1 MISMNRFCPK
11 CGSPVD
17 SGKKFCPKCG
27 APLQGQEARPSN
39 EGNETAGQQ
48 KWILCAAA
56 TIILLGG
63 GFLGYQHFGGDKQ
76 SVSPPAATSSA
87 AAQSKPDASSKQGE
101 ADAQPVDQYLQKA
114 KDQMK
119 RMGIDVAKV
128 TAYSG
133 YVEDYDKGFMALAD
147 GKLWIVDMKNHR
159 AATIENPEC
168 LKKFHDY
175 FKKAQANSIIVKFN
189 ILNDTPGEDQ
199 GMGEW
204 NGNDHYL
211 PMFISWKLDGKNTVD
226 SGLFTGKGKN
236 PGHYH
241 AYLYEQKNVDLAH
254 VFLAKANQ
262 LASDAERRG
271 VI

>member
-1 MISMNRFCPK
+1 MNRFCPK

-17 SGKKFCPKCG
+17 GMKKFCPTCG
-27 APLQGQEARPSN
+27 APLQGQAVRTSTTT
-39 EGNETAGQQ
+39 GQTAEEQK
-48 KWILCAAA
+48 KWIVYAAA
-56 TIILLGG
+56 ALILLGG
-63 GFLGYQHFGGDKQ
+63 GFFGYQHFSGDKQ
-76 SVSPPAATSSA
+76 GASTPVAASSA
-87 AAQSKPDASSKQGE
+87 VAQSKSATSSKQGE
-101 ADAQPVDQYLQKA
+101 ADTQPVDQHLQKA

-119 RMGIDVAKV
+119 KMGIDVTKV

-133 YVEDYDKGFMALAD
+133 YAEDYDKGFMVMAD
-147 GKLWIVDMKNHR
+147 GKLWIADVKNHR
-159 AATIENPEC
+159 VATIENPEC
-168 LKKFHDY
+168 LKEFHNY

-254 VFLAKANQ
+254 VFLAEANQ

>member
-1 MISMNRFCPK
+1 MNRFCPK

-17 SGKKFCPKCG
+17 SGKKFCSKCG
-27 APLQGQEARPSN
+27 APLQGQEVSPSAM
-39 EGNETAGQQ
+39 GSSQSGGQA
-48 KWILCAAA
+48 KWIIYAAA
-56 TIILLGG
+56 ALILLGG
-63 GFLGYQHFGGDKQ
+63 GFFGAQHFGGEKQ
-76 SVSPPAATSSA
+76 SVSTPAAASSA
-87 AAQSKPDASSKQGE
+87 VAQSKPAASSKQGE
-101 ADAQPVDQYLQKA
+101 ATTQPIDQYLQKA
-114 KDQMK
+114 KEQMK
-119 RMGIDVAKV
+119 NVGIDVTKV

-133 YVEDYDKGFMALAD
+133 YVEDYDKGFMVMAD
-147 GKLWIVDMKNHR
+147 GKLWIVDMRNHR
-159 AATIENPEC
+159 VATIENSAC
-168 LKKFHDY
+168 LKEFHNY

-226 SGLFTGKGKN
+226 NGLYTGKGRS

-241 AYLYEQKNVDLAH
+241 GYLYEQKNVDLAH
-254 VFLAKANQ
+254 VFLSKANQ

-271 VI
+271 VL

>member
-1 MISMNRFCPK
+1 MNRFCPK

-17 SGKKFCPKCG
+17 SMKKFCPKCG
-27 APLQGQEARPSN
+27 APLQGQAVRSSAV
-39 EGNETAGQQ
+39 AGQTAEKQ
-48 KWILCAAA
+48 KKWIIYAAA
-56 TIILLGG
+56 ALILLGG
-63 GFLGYQHFGGDKQ
+63 GFFGAQHFGGEKQ
-76 SVSPPAATSSA
+76 SVATPAAASFA
-87 AAQSKPDASSKQGE
+87 VAQSKAAASSKQGE
-101 ADAQPVDQYLQKA
+101 AEAQPIDPYLQKA

-119 RMGIDVAKV
+119 NMGIDVAKV
-128 TAYSG
+128 IAYSG
-133 YVEDYDKGFMALAD
+133 YVEDYDKGFMVMAD

-159 AATIENPEC
+159 VATIENPEC

-175 FKKAQANSIIVKFN
+175 FKKAQANSVIVKFN

-204 NGNDHYL
+204 NGSDHYL
-211 PMFISWKLDGKNTVD
+211 PMFISWKLDGKNTID
-226 SGLFTGKGKN
+226 SGLFTGKGKS

-254 VFLAKANQ
+254 IFLARANQ

-271 VI
+271 VL

>member
-17 SGKKFCPKCG
+17 SEKKFCPKCG
-27 APLQGQEARPSN
+27 APLQGQEARLSN
-39 EGNETAGQQ
+39 EGNETAGQP

-56 TIILLGG
+56 AIILLGG

-119 RMGIDVAKV
+119 RMGIDAAKV

-133 YVEDYDKGFMALAD
+133 YVED
-147 GKLWIVDMKNHR
+147 
-159 AATIENPEC
+159 
-168 LKKFHDY
+168 
-175 FKKAQANSIIVKFN
+175 
-189 ILNDTPGEDQ
+189 
-199 GMGEW
+199 
-204 NGNDHYL
+204 
-211 PMFISWKLDGKNTVD
+211 
-226 SGLFTGKGKN
+226 
-236 PGHYH
+236 
-241 AYLYEQKNVDLAH
+241 
-254 VFLAKANQ
+254 
-262 LASDAERRG
+262 
-271 VI
+271 

>member
-56 TIILLGG
+56 AIILLGG

-101 ADAQPVDQYLQKA
+101 ADAQPVDQHLQKA

-175 FKKAQANSIIVKFN
+175 FKKHRPTVSSLNSIF
-189 ILNDTPGEDQ
+189 
-199 GMGEW
+199 
-204 NGNDHYL
+204 
-211 PMFISWKLDGKNTVD
+211 
-226 SGLFTGKGKN
+226 
-236 PGHYH
+236 
-241 AYLYEQKNVDLAH
+241 
-254 VFLAKANQ
+254 
-262 LASDAERRG
+262 
-271 VI
+271 